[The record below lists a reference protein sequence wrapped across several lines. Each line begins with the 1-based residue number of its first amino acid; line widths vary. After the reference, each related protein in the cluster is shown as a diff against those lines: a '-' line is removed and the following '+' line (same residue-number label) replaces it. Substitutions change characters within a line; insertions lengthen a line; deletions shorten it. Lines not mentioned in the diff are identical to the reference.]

1 MTDLLTEKGRFEARN
16 FPSLDL
22 AQAFVWRCG
31 VRSATMFRQH
41 PYVFSTALLVTTM
54 FRLCNPFSAVLVD
67 GVCLGFFGR
76 FRLSR
81 EEIHGDSLFVFGDLL
96 LC

>member
-1 MTDLLTEKGRFEARN
+1 MKLGTFKPDLV
-16 FPSLDL
+16 
-22 AQAFVWRCG
+22 QAFVWRCG

-54 FRLCNPFSAVLVD
+54 FRLCNPFSAVVVD